1 MKSVRI
7 AYAVAFVSVLA
18 LLGWAGWK
26 VISVKGEAA
35 QVNQVVSVQ
44 ITEGEHASVD
54 ESKTAG
60 YRNADEAARSRGVEQ
75 IWDQMADMIADAD
88 SVRVAP
94 SADSRTMNE
103 EKAMKVLLG
112 EDPPAP
118 APARKPSSGA
128 RGAASSRRGAAPAT
142 APAPSAEPPQSR
154 ADRYV
159 KDYETASE
167 IARRIYGTEGEG
179 VPGERKSGEDGTVKT
194 DEDSRQLRNDDP
206 WSGWGGISSL
216 DGEAEREVTEDRPVR
231 CMFIRDEKLRSGQR
245 VTLRLLEDAVIGGV
259 VIPRDSHVSALC
271 TIRDRLYLTVSSV
284 EMNGRIRRLG
294 LEGYDTDGSLGIY
307 CPSVDAS
314 AARTAR
320 DEALNIG
327 QSALRGSIGNI
338 ASSVLRTGAG
348 IIRSSSGNTTTVSVP
363 SGYTIYLLKEE
374 KR

>member
-26 VISVKGEAA
+26 VVSAKGEAA

-75 IWDQMADMIADAD
+75 IWDQMADMIAEED
-88 SVRVAP
+88 SGKAA
-94 SADSRTMNE
+94 SATDSRAMNE
-103 EKAMKVLLG
+103 EKAMKALLG
-112 EDPPAP
+112 EEAP
-118 APARKPSSGA
+118 APVSAHKQSSGS
-128 RGAASSRRGAAPAT
+128 RGGAPSRRSAAPAT
-142 APAPSAEPPQSR
+142 VPAPSAEQPQSR

-179 VPGERKSGEDGTVKT
+179 PSGDGNSSAAVTENVEERRPTRNL
-194 DEDSRQLRNDDP
+194 DS
-206 WSGWGGISSL
+206 WSGRGGISSL
-216 DGEAEREVTEDRPVR
+216 DGEAEQEVEEDRPVR
-231 CMFIRDEKLRSGQR
+231 CMFVRDEKLKSGQR
-245 VTLRLLEDAVIGGV
+245 VTLRLLEDAVVGGV

-307 CPSVDAS
+307 CPSVDGS

-348 IIRSSSGNTTTVSVP
+348 IIRSSSGNTTTVTVP
-363 SGYTIYLLKEE
+363 SGYTIYLMKEE

>member
-1 MKSVRI
+1 MKDIRI

-26 VISVKGEAA
+26 VVSVKGEAA

-75 IWDQMADMIADAD
+75 IWDQMADMIAEED
-88 SVRVAP
+88 SGKAA
-94 SADSRTMNE
+94 SATDSRAMNE
-103 EKAMKVLLG
+103 EKAMKALLG
-112 EDPPAP
+112 EDAPAP
-118 APARKPSSGA
+118 APSQKQSSGL
-128 RGAASSRRGAAPAT
+128 RGGAPSRRSAAPAT
-142 APAPSAEPPQSR
+142 VPAPSAEQPQSR
-154 ADRYV
+154 ADKYM

-179 VPGERKSGEDGTVKT
+179 PSGDGNSSAAVTENGEEKRPTRNVDSWSSG
-194 DEDSRQLRNDDP
+194 
-206 WSGWGGISSL
+206 GGISSL
-216 DGEAEREVTEDRPVR
+216 DGDTGEAVEEDKPVR
-231 CMFIRDEKLRSGQR
+231 CMFIRDEKLKSGQR
-245 VTLRLLEDAVIGGV
+245 VTLRLLEDAVVDGV

>member
-1 MKSVRI
+1 MKDIRI

-26 VISVKGEAA
+26 VVSAKGEAA

-75 IWDQMADMIADAD
+75 IWDQMADMIAEENSGKA
-88 SVRVAP
+88 A
-94 SADSRTMNE
+94 SATDSRAMNE
-103 EKAMKVLLG
+103 EKAMKALLG
-112 EDPPAP
+112 EEAP
-118 APARKPSSGA
+118 APVSAHKQSSGS
-128 RGAASSRRGAAPAT
+128 RGGAPSRRSAAPAT
-142 APAPSAEPPQSR
+142 VPAPSAEQPQSR

-179 VPGERKSGEDGTVKT
+179 PSGDGNSSAAVTENVEERRPTRNL
-194 DEDSRQLRNDDP
+194 DS
-206 WSGWGGISSL
+206 WSGRGGISSL
-216 DGEAEREVTEDRPVR
+216 DGEAEQEVEEDRPVR
-231 CMFIRDEKLRSGQR
+231 CMFVRDEKLKSGQR
-245 VTLRLLEDAVIGGV
+245 VTLRLLEDAVVGGV

-284 EMNGRIRRLG
+284 EMNGRIRSLG
-294 LEGYDTDGSLGIY
+294 LEGYDTDGSRGIY
-307 CPSVDAS
+307 CPSVDGS

-348 IIRSSSGNTTTVSVP
+348 IIRSSSGNTTTVTVP
-363 SGYTIYLLKEE
+363 SGYTIYLMKEE

>member
-1 MKSVRI
+1 M
-7 AYAVAFVSVLA
+7 
-18 LLGWAGWK
+18 
-26 VISVKGEAA
+26 
-35 QVNQVVSVQ
+35 
-44 ITEGEHASVD
+44 
-54 ESKTAG
+54 
-60 YRNADEAARSRGVEQ
+60 
-75 IWDQMADMIADAD
+75 
-88 SVRVAP
+88 
-94 SADSRTMNE
+94 RT
-103 EKAMKVLLG
+103 G
-112 EDPPAP
+112 TP
-118 APARKPSSGA
+118 
-128 RGAASSRRGAAPAT
+128 
-142 APAPSAEPPQSR
+142 AEPPR
-154 ADRYV
+154 PLAVD
-159 KDYETASE
+159 T
-167 IARRIYGTEGEG
+167 
-179 VPGERKSGEDGTVKT
+179 
-194 DEDSRQLRNDDP
+194 
-206 WSGWGGISSL
+206 WGGWCGIPSIDELAWLAGEL
-216 DGEAEREVTEDRPVR
+216 DGLRPVK
-231 CMFIRDEKLRSGQR
+231 CMVIIGEKVRSGQR
-245 VTLRLLEDAVIGGV
+245 VTLRLLEDAVVDGV

>member
-1 MKSVRI
+1 MRNVRI
-7 AYAVAFVSVLA
+7 AYAVAFVSVLV

-26 VISVKGEAA
+26 IVSVKGESA

-60 YRNADEAARSRGVEQ
+60 YRNADEASRGRGVEQ
-75 IWDQMADMIADAD
+75 IWSQMADMIAAED

-103 EKAMKVLLG
+103 EKAMKALLG
-112 EDPPAP
+112 EDAPAP
-118 APARKPSSGA
+118 APSQKQSSGS
-128 RGAASSRRGAAPAT
+128 RGGAPSRRSAAPAT
-142 APAPSAEPPQSR
+142 VPAPSAEQPQSR
-154 ADRYV
+154 ADKYM

-167 IARRIYGTEGEG
+167 IARRIYGTEGA
-179 VPGERKSGEDGTVKT
+179 SGEGKSSEAGAENGEEKRPT
-194 DEDSRQLRNDDP
+194 RNVDP
-206 WSGWGGISSL
+206 WSGGGGISSL
-216 DGEAEREVTEDRPVR
+216 DGDTGEAVEENKPVR
-231 CMFIRDEKLRSGQR
+231 CMFIRDEKLKSGQR
-245 VTLRLLEDAVIGGV
+245 VTLRLLEDAVVDGV

-348 IIRSSSGNTTTVSVP
+348 IIRSSSGNTTTGSVP

>member
-1 MKSVRI
+1 M
-7 AYAVAFVSVLA
+7 AFVSVLA

-26 VISVKGEAA
+26 VVSVKGEAA

-44 ITEGEHASVD
+44 TTEGEHASVD

-75 IWDQMADMIADAD
+75 IWDQMADMIAEED
-88 SVRVAP
+88 SGKAA
-94 SADSRTMNE
+94 SATDSRAMNE
-103 EKAMKVLLG
+103 EKAMKALLG
-112 EDPPAP
+112 EDAPAP
-118 APARKPSSGA
+118 APSQKQSSGS
-128 RGAASSRRGAAPAT
+128 RGGAPSRRSAAPAT
-142 APAPSAEPPQSR
+142 VPAPSAEQPQSR
-154 ADRYV
+154 ADKYM

-167 IARRIYGTEGEG
+167 IARRIYGTEGA
-179 VPGERKSGEDGTVKT
+179 SGEGKGSEAGAENGEEKRPTRNV
-194 DEDSRQLRNDDP
+194 DS
-206 WSGWGGISSL
+206 WSSGGGISSL
-216 DGEAEREVTEDRPVR
+216 DGDTGEAVEENKPVR
-231 CMFIRDEKLRSGQR
+231 CMFIRDEKLKSGQR
-245 VTLRLLEDAVIGGV
+245 VTLRLLEDAVVDGV

-307 CPSVDAS
+307 CPSVDGS

>member
-1 MKSVRI
+1 M
-7 AYAVAFVSVLA
+7 
-18 LLGWAGWK
+18 
-26 VISVKGEAA
+26 
-35 QVNQVVSVQ
+35 
-44 ITEGEHASVD
+44 
-54 ESKTAG
+54 
-60 YRNADEAARSRGVEQ
+60 
-75 IWDQMADMIADAD
+75 
-88 SVRVAP
+88 
-94 SADSRTMNE
+94 
-103 EKAMKVLLG
+103 
-112 EDPPAP
+112 
-118 APARKPSSGA
+118 
-128 RGAASSRRGAAPAT
+128 
-142 APAPSAEPPQSR
+142 
-154 ADRYV
+154 
-159 KDYETASE
+159 
-167 IARRIYGTEGEG
+167 
-179 VPGERKSGEDGTVKT
+179 
-194 DEDSRQLRNDDP
+194 DP
-206 WSGWGGISSL
+206 WSSGGGISSL
-216 DGEAEREVTEDRPVR
+216 DGDTGEAVEENKPVR
-231 CMFIRDEKLRSGQR
+231 CMFIRDEKLKSGQR
-245 VTLRLLEDAVIGGV
+245 VTLRLLEDAVVDGV

>member
-1 MKSVRI
+1 M
-7 AYAVAFVSVLA
+7 
-18 LLGWAGWK
+18 
-26 VISVKGEAA
+26 
-35 QVNQVVSVQ
+35 
-44 ITEGEHASVD
+44 
-54 ESKTAG
+54 
-60 YRNADEAARSRGVEQ
+60 
-75 IWDQMADMIADAD
+75 
-88 SVRVAP
+88 
-94 SADSRTMNE
+94 
-103 EKAMKVLLG
+103 
-112 EDPPAP
+112 
-118 APARKPSSGA
+118 
-128 RGAASSRRGAAPAT
+128 
-142 APAPSAEPPQSR
+142 
-154 ADRYV
+154 

-167 IARRIYGTEGEG
+167 IARRIYGTEGA
-179 VPGERKSGEDGTVKT
+179 SGEGKSSEAGAENGEEKRPTRNV
-194 DEDSRQLRNDDP
+194 DS
-206 WSGWGGISSL
+206 WSSGGGISSL
-216 DGEAEREVTEDRPVR
+216 DGDTGEAVEEDKPVR
-231 CMFIRDEKLRSGQR
+231 CMFIRDEKLKSGQR
-245 VTLRLLEDAVIGGV
+245 VTLRLLEDAVVDGV

>member
-1 MKSVRI
+1 M
-7 AYAVAFVSVLA
+7 
-18 LLGWAGWK
+18 
-26 VISVKGEAA
+26 
-35 QVNQVVSVQ
+35 
-44 ITEGEHASVD
+44 
-54 ESKTAG
+54 
-60 YRNADEAARSRGVEQ
+60 
-75 IWDQMADMIADAD
+75 
-88 SVRVAP
+88 
-94 SADSRTMNE
+94 
-103 EKAMKVLLG
+103 
-112 EDPPAP
+112 
-118 APARKPSSGA
+118 
-128 RGAASSRRGAAPAT
+128 
-142 APAPSAEPPQSR
+142 
-154 ADRYV
+154 

-167 IARRIYGTEGEG
+167 IARRIYGTEGA
-179 VPGERKSGEDGTVKT
+179 SGEWKSSEAGAENGEEKRPT
-194 DEDSRQLRNDDP
+194 RNVDP
-206 WSGWGGISSL
+206 WSSGGGISSL
-216 DGEAEREVTEDRPVR
+216 DGDTGEAVEENKPVR
-231 CMFIRDEKLRSGQR
+231 CMFIRDEKLKSGQR
-245 VTLRLLEDAVIGGV
+245 VTLRLLEDAVVDGV

-338 ASSVLRTGAG
+338 AYSVLRTGAG

>member
-1 MKSVRI
+1 MKDIRI

-26 VISVKGEAA
+26 VVSVKGEAA

-75 IWDQMADMIADAD
+75 IWDQMADMIAEED
-88 SVRVAP
+88 SGKAA
-94 SADSRTMNE
+94 SATDSRAMNE
-103 EKAMKVLLG
+103 EKAMKALLG
-112 EDPPAP
+112 EEAPAP
-118 APARKPSSGA
+118 APAQKQSSGS
-128 RGAASSRRGAAPAT
+128 RGGAPSRKSATPASV
-142 APAPSAEPPQSR
+142 PAPSSEPPQSR
-154 ADRYV
+154 ADRYM

-179 VPGERKSGEDGTVKT
+179 ASGEGKGSKAEAENSEGSRPTRKV
-194 DEDSRQLRNDDP
+194 DS
-206 WSGWGGISSL
+206 WSSGGGVSSL
-216 DGEAEREVTEDRPVR
+216 DGEIEEAMEEDRPVR
-231 CMFIRDEKLRSGQR
+231 CMFIRDEKLKSGQR
-245 VTLRLLEDAVIGGV
+245 VTLRLLEDAVIDGV

-307 CPSVDAS
+307 CPSVDGS

-348 IIRSSSGNTTTVSVP
+348 IIRSSSGNTTTVTVP
-363 SGYTIYLLKEE
+363 SGYTIYLMKEE

>member
-75 IWDQMADMIADAD
+75 IWDQMADMIAEAD
-88 SVRVAP
+88 SSKAAP
-94 SADSRTMNE
+94 PTDSRTMNE
-103 EKAMKVLLG
+103 EKAMKALLG
-112 EDPPAP
+112 EDAP
-118 APARKPSSGA
+118 APAQKPSSGS
-128 RGAASSRRGAAPAT
+128 RGSASPRRNHAPAT
-142 APAPSAEPPQSR
+142 VPAPSAEQPQSR

-179 VPGERKSGEDGTVKT
+179 PSGDGNSSAEVTDNGEERRPTRT
-194 DEDSRQLRNDDP
+194 LDS
-206 WSGWGGISSL
+206 WSGRGGISSL
-216 DGEAEREVTEDRPVR
+216 DGEAEQEVEEDRPVR
-231 CMFIRDEKLRSGQR
+231 CMFVRDEKLKSGQR
-245 VTLRLLEDAVIGGV
+245 VTLRLLEDAVVGGV

-284 EMNGRIRRLG
+284 EMNGRIRSLG
-294 LEGYDTDGSLGIY
+294 LEGYDTDGSRGIY
-307 CPSVDAS
+307 CPSVDGS

-320 DEALNIG
+320 DVALNIG

-348 IIRSSSGNTTTVSVP
+348 IIRSSSGNTTTVTVP
-363 SGYTIYLLKEE
+363 SGYTIYLMKEE

>member
-7 AYAVAFVSVLA
+7 AYAVAFASVLA

-26 VISVKGEAA
+26 VISVKGETA

-75 IWDQMADMIADAD
+75 IWDQMADMIAEDD
-88 SVRVAP
+88 SGNAA
-94 SADSRTMNE
+94 SATDSRAMNE
-103 EKAMKVLLG
+103 EKAMKALLG
-112 EDPPAP
+112 EDAP
-118 APARKPSSGA
+118 APAQKPSSGS
-128 RGAASSRRGAAPAT
+128 RGSASPRRNPAPAT
-142 APAPSAEPPQSR
+142 VPTPSAEQPQSR

-179 VPGERKSGEDGTVKT
+179 PSGDGNSSAAVTENGEERRPTRT
-194 DEDSRQLRNDDP
+194 LDS
-206 WSGWGGISSL
+206 WSGRGGISSL
-216 DGEAEREVTEDRPVR
+216 DGEAEQEVEEDRPVR
-231 CMFIRDEKLRSGQR
+231 CMFIRDEKLKSGQR
-245 VTLRLLEDAVIGGV
+245 VTLRLLEDAVIDGV

-294 LEGYDTDGSLGIY
+294 LEGYDTDGSRGIY

-314 AARTAR
+314 AARSAR

-348 IIRSSSGNTTTVSVP
+348 IIRSSSGNMTTVTVP
-363 SGYTIYLLKEE
+363 SGYTIYLMKEE

>member
-26 VISVKGEAA
+26 VISVKGETA

-75 IWDQMADMIADAD
+75 IWDQMADMIAEEDIGKA
-88 SVRVAP
+88 A
-94 SADSRTMNE
+94 SATDSRAMNE
-103 EKAMKVLLG
+103 EKAMKALLG
-112 EDPPAP
+112 EDAPAP
-118 APARKPSSGA
+118 APSQKQSSGS
-128 RGAASSRRGAAPAT
+128 RGGAPSRRSAAPASV
-142 APAPSAEPPQSR
+142 PALSAEQPQSR
-154 ADRYV
+154 ADKYM

-167 IARRIYGTEGEG
+167 IARRIYGTEGA
-179 VPGERKSGEDGTVKT
+179 SGEGKSSEAGAENGEEKRPTRNV
-194 DEDSRQLRNDDP
+194 DS
-206 WSGWGGISSL
+206 WSSGGGISSL
-216 DGEAEREVTEDRPVR
+216 DGDTGEAVEEDKPVR
-231 CMFIRDEKLRSGQR
+231 CMFIRDEKLKSGQR
-245 VTLRLLEDAVIGGV
+245 VTLRLLEDAVVGGV

-284 EMNGRIRRLG
+284 EMNGRIRSLG
-294 LEGYDTDGSLGIY
+294 LEGYDTDGSRGIY
-307 CPSVDAS
+307 CPSVDGS

-348 IIRSSSGNTTTVSVP
+348 IIRSSSGNTTTVTVP
-363 SGYTIYLLKEE
+363 SGYTIYLMKEE

>member
-1 MKSVRI
+1 MKDIRI

-26 VISVKGEAA
+26 VVSVKGEAA

-75 IWDQMADMIADAD
+75 IWDQMADMIAEED
-88 SVRVAP
+88 SGKAA
-94 SADSRTMNE
+94 SATDSRAMDE
-103 EKAMKVLLG
+103 EKAMKALLG
-112 EDPPAP
+112 EDAPAP
-118 APARKPSSGA
+118 APSQKQSPGSRGGA
-128 RGAASSRRGAAPAT
+128 PSRRSAAPAT
-142 APAPSAEPPQSR
+142 VPAPSAEQPQSR

-179 VPGERKSGEDGTVKT
+179 PSGDGNSSAAVTENGEEKRPTRNVDSWSSG
-194 DEDSRQLRNDDP
+194 
-206 WSGWGGISSL
+206 GGISSL
-216 DGEAEREVTEDRPVR
+216 DGDTGEAVEEDKPVR
-231 CMFIRDEKLRSGQR
+231 CMFIRDEKLKSGQR
-245 VTLRLLEDAVIGGV
+245 VTLRLLEDAVVDGV

>member
-1 MKSVRI
+1 M
-7 AYAVAFVSVLA
+7 AFVSVLA

-26 VISVKGEAA
+26 VVSVKGEAA

-75 IWDQMADMIADAD
+75 IWDQMADMIAEED
-88 SVRVAP
+88 SGKAA
-94 SADSRTMNE
+94 SATDSRAMNE
-103 EKAMKVLLG
+103 DKAMKALLG
-112 EDPPAP
+112 EDAPAP
-118 APARKPSSGA
+118 APSQKQSPGSRGGA
-128 RGAASSRRGAAPAT
+128 PSRRSAAPAT
-142 APAPSAEPPQSR
+142 VPAPSAEQPQSR
-154 ADRYV
+154 ADKYM

-167 IARRIYGTEGEG
+167 IARRIYGTEGA
-179 VPGERKSGEDGTVKT
+179 SGEGKGSEAGAENGEEKRPTRNV
-194 DEDSRQLRNDDP
+194 DS
-206 WSGWGGISSL
+206 WSSGGGISSL
-216 DGEAEREVTEDRPVR
+216 DGDTGEAVEEDKPVR
-231 CMFIRDEKLRSGQR
+231 CMFIRDEKLKSGQR
-245 VTLRLLEDAVIGGV
+245 VTLRLLEDAVVDGV

-307 CPSVDAS
+307 CPSVDGS

>member
-1 MKSVRI
+1 MKDIRI

-26 VISVKGEAA
+26 VVSVKGEAA

-44 ITEGEHASVD
+44 IAEGEHASVD

-75 IWDQMADMIADAD
+75 IWDQMADMIAEED
-88 SVRVAP
+88 SGKAA
-94 SADSRTMNE
+94 SATDSRAMNE
-103 EKAMKVLLG
+103 EKAMKALLG
-112 EDPPAP
+112 EDAPAP
-118 APARKPSSGA
+118 APSQKQSPGSRGGA
-128 RGAASSRRGAAPAT
+128 PSRRSAAPAT
-142 APAPSAEPPQSR
+142 VPAPSAEQPQSR
-154 ADRYV
+154 ADKYM

-167 IARRIYGTEGEG
+167 IARRIYGTEGA
-179 VPGERKSGEDGTVKT
+179 SGEGKGSEAGAENGEEKRPTRNV
-194 DEDSRQLRNDDP
+194 DS
-206 WSGWGGISSL
+206 WSSGGGISSL
-216 DGEAEREVTEDRPVR
+216 DGDTGEAVEEDKPVR
-231 CMFIRDEKLRSGQR
+231 CMFIRDEKLKSGQR
-245 VTLRLLEDAVIGGV
+245 VTLRLLEDAVVDGV

-307 CPSVDAS
+307 CPSVDGS

-374 KR
+374 KQ

>member
-1 MKSVRI
+1 MKDIRI

-26 VISVKGEAA
+26 VVSVKGEAA

-75 IWDQMADMIADAD
+75 IWDQMADMIAEED
-88 SVRVAP
+88 SGKAA
-94 SADSRTMNE
+94 SATDSRAMDE
-103 EKAMKVLLG
+103 EKAMKALLG
-112 EDPPAP
+112 EDAPAP
-118 APARKPSSGA
+118 APSQKQSPGSRGGA
-128 RGAASSRRGAAPAT
+128 PSRRSAAPAT
-142 APAPSAEPPQSR
+142 VPAPSAEQPQSR
-154 ADRYV
+154 ADKYM

-167 IARRIYGTEGEG
+167 IARRIYGTEGA
-179 VPGERKSGEDGTVKT
+179 SGEGKSSEAGAENGEEKRPTRNV
-194 DEDSRQLRNDDP
+194 DS
-206 WSGWGGISSL
+206 WSSGGGISSL
-216 DGEAEREVTEDRPVR
+216 DGDTGEAVEENKPVR
-231 CMFIRDEKLRSGQR
+231 CMFIRDEKLKSGQR
-245 VTLRLLEDAVIGGV
+245 VTLRLLEDAVVDGV

-338 ASSVLRTGAG
+338 ASSVLRTSAG